1 MLPTLIPMAAA
12 SHLPG
17 QTFTCVSW
25 GSGREKA
32 LEGLLWRKE
41 TILIY
46 LVQVPASLALRSP
59 LCAVSSQDTLRSKGT
74 DRDGSAVL
82 ILQISCTP
90 SLLGHSELLLP

>member
-25 GSGREKA
+25 GSGREEA

-46 LVQVPASLALRSP
+46 LVQVPASLALCSP
-59 LCAVSSQDTLRSKGT
+59 AVSSQDTLRSKGT

-82 ILQISCTP
+82 ILQISCIP